1 LAQTQILANQLRIVD
16 LQTKKREI
24 TMSEQAKENMTN
36 EENMPNLNVDDN
48 VAGSTHLNEQITQE
62 DDLSKLQNE
71 VNEWKDKY
79 TRLFAEFDNYKKRSF
94 KEKMET
100 IQSAGKEVI
109 VSMLEVLDDTVRA
122 EKQLETTTD
131 VEALKKGVTLV
142 FNKLKY
148 TLHQKGLKAFDSIGE
163 DFNVEKHE
171 AITEIP
177 VDSAD
182 KEGKVIDELEK
193 GYLLN
198 DKLIRYAKVVVG
210 KSTLA

>member
-1 LAQTQILANQLRIVD
+1 MTN
-16 LQTKKREI
+16 K
-24 TMSEQAKENMTN
+24 AKEVLKD

-48 VAGSTHLNEQITQE
+48 VAGSTHLNEAMGNE
-62 DDLSKLQNE
+62 DDMARLQNE
-71 VNEWKDKY
+71 VDEWKDKY
-79 TRLFAEFDNYKKRSF
+79 TRLFAEFDNFKKRSF

-100 IQSAGKEVI
+100 IQSAGKDVI
-109 VSMLEVLDDTVRA
+109 VSMLEVLDDTIRA
-122 EKQLETTTD
+122 EKQMESAQD
-131 VEALKKGVTLV
+131 IEALKKGTLLV

-163 DFNVEKHE
+163 DFNVEQHE
-171 AITEIP
+171 AISEIP
-177 VDSAD
+177 VDNPE

-210 KSTLA
+210 KAPLA